1 MFKGKY
7 YKNIQSILKKNKVL
21 FSSITLFSII
31 AIIYLIFFWNTN
43 KKTIE
48 KFENVKT
55 VTYYYMDG
63 CKYCDLFSPEWD
75 KFVDN
80 YDGEIKFSKKNMKDA
95 REDLKKYNIDGF
107 PTVIIIDEQGNNS
120 KYEGGRTA
128 KELAEYFQ

>member
-7 YKNIQSILKKNKVL
+7 YKNIQSIFKKNKVL
-21 FSSITLFSII
+21 FSSVILFSII
-31 AIIYLIFFWNTN
+31 AIIYLLFFWNTN

-80 YDGEIKFSKKNMKDA
+80 YDGEIKFSTVLLEPSL
-95 REDLKKYNIDGF
+95 EDIITHEDVLSF
-107 PTVIIIDEQGNNS
+107 PSNHSQEVNALVLNDH
-120 KYEGGRTA
+120 
-128 KELAEYFQ
+128 